1 MVRVRLVVE
10 RRHLPV
16 ASRPVQAY
24 RLAQRPVGFQPQ
36 YPDAVR
42 GLVQLVRAEGL
53 SKLTLGM
60 GPNVAKGV
68 FLNVGQ

>member
-1 MVRVRLVVE
+1 MTSDLNR
-10 RRHLPV
+10 PV
-16 ASRPVQAY
+16 AERYA
-24 RLAQRPVGFQPQ
+24 